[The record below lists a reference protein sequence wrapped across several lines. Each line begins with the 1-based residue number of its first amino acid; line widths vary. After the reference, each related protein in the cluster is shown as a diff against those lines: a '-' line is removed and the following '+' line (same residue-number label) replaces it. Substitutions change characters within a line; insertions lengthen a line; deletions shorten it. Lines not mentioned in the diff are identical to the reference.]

1 MMRMSAKH
9 IRFLSLLLLILFTQ
23 SVHATLQNQ
32 LKKHPSPYLAMHGED
47 PVHWQTWGMDVLEKA
62 RKENKILYI
71 SSGYFACHWCHVM
84 QQESYQNAQ
93 IAALLNTNYIPVK
106 VDREL
111 QPALDAHLIDFV
123 QRTRGSAGWPLNAFL
138 TPEGYPLLGL
148 TYAPQDQFQGL
159 LEKLKTIWETR
170 ADELKH
176 TAREA
181 SGRQTSVSIQS
192 TAESIDPARLHLRLV
207 TMALSM
213 GDEMQG
219 GFGHQ
224 NRFPMAPQ
232 WQVLLE
238 RLEQGPDEQLRE
250 LIELTLD
257 QMANQGMRDH
267 LAGGFFRYTVDPGW
281 QTPHY
286 EKMLYSQALLS
297 RLYLQAAKVLQRDD
311 YKTVA
316 KDTLD
321 FTLKVFA
328 GREGGFIAS
337 LSAVDP
343 NNVEGGG
350 YLWHAQELQRLLTPE
365 EYAFASR
372 RWRLQATVP
381 PEGGFLPVDAIKPKQ
396 LSTALGQSESELK
409 RLEQRVRTKLLQ
421 ARTARDHPRDEK
433 QLASWNGLMLSAL
446 VEGARELKLAR
457 YRMAAASLRDYLV
470 NRLWDGKQLLRARE
484 GEEALGRA
492 ALEDYV
498 YIAVGLNDWAEFSGS
513 QFDKAL
519 AVKLVKEAW
528 GRFYRDDGW
537 QSTDDLLIPG
547 IATNQAISDGPLPS
561 PAALLIGLSLKL
573 DESGLKEK
581 AKGALTLSLAKTSE
595 QPLWYATHLRAL
607 INGKADLRT
616 H

>member
-1 MMRMSAKH
+1 
-9 IRFLSLLLLILFTQ
+9 ILF
-23 SVHATLQNQ
+23 
-32 LKKHPSPYLAMHGED
+32 
-47 PVHWQTWGMDVLEKA
+47 
-62 RKENKILYI
+62 I

-123 QRTRGSAGWPLNAFL
+123 QRTRGSAGWPLNVFL

-148 TYAPQDQFQGL
+148 TYAPQAQFQGL

-170 ADELKH
+170 ADELKL
-176 TAREA
+176 TARKA
-181 SGRQTSVSIQS
+181 SGGQSSVSRQTTV
-192 TAESIDPARLHLRLV
+192 ESIDPAGLHLKLV
-207 TMALSM
+207 TMALTM
-213 GDEMQG
+213 GDEMEG
-219 GFGHQ
+219 GFGRQ

-238 RLEQGPDEQLRE
+238 RLEQGPDEPLHE

-316 KDTLD
+316 RDTLD

-350 YLWHAQELQRLLTPE
+350 YLWHTQALQRLLT
-365 EYAFASR
+365 
-372 RWRLQATVP
+372 
-381 PEGGFLPVDAIKPKQ
+381 
-396 LSTALGQSESELK
+396 
-409 RLEQRVRTKLLQ
+409 
-421 ARTARDHPRDEK
+421 
-433 QLASWNGLMLSAL
+433 
-446 VEGARELKLAR
+446 
-457 YRMAAASLRDYLV
+457 
-470 NRLWDGKQLLRARE
+470 
-484 GEEALGRA
+484 
-492 ALEDYV
+492 
-498 YIAVGLNDWAEFSGS
+498 
-513 QFDKAL
+513 
-519 AVKLVKEAW
+519 
-528 GRFYRDDGW
+528 
-537 QSTDDLLIPG
+537 
-547 IATNQAISDGPLPS
+547 
-561 PAALLIGLSLKL
+561 
-573 DESGLKEK
+573 
-581 AKGALTLSLAKTSE
+581 
-595 QPLWYATHLRAL
+595 
-607 INGKADLRT
+607 
-616 H
+616 